1 MDSKK
6 VKASISRFSAWA
18 GLKICSLIMK
28 VTPPRGVYAFA
39 RVLGTWAF
47 RLVGR
52 QRRIA
57 LNSLA
62 VAFGNEKSKA
72 EIERIARDCFILMAK
87 SGFELL
93 FVMDRPALVGKMV
106 TIVGKEYLDK
116 SLMRGKGV
124 ILVSAHFGNFPLL
137 LARLSVAG
145 YKAGGIMRPMRDA
158 RTEKVFLDARKRF
171 KIRTIYSQPR
181 SVCVNTTIQ
190 ALRNNELVFIPLDQN
205 FGTGGIFVDFFGT
218 KAATATG
225 PVILAQ
231 RTGAILLPCFI
242 VRQPDD
248 SHKIIFEP
256 PIDVAKDT
264 RDENAL
270 QGTIQKL
277 TDIIEFY
284 IRRYPAEWGW
294 VHKRWKS
301 RPKEN

>member
-6 VKASISRFSAWA
+6 VRTSISRFAAWG

-28 VTPPRGVYAFA
+28 FTPSRGVYAFA
-39 RVLGTWAF
+39 RVLGSWGF

-52 QRRIA
+52 QRRVA
-57 LNSLA
+57 LNSLTL
-62 VAFGNEKSKA
+62 AFGKEKSKA

-93 FVMDRPALVGKMV
+93 FLMDKPELVETKV
-106 TIVGKEYLDK
+106 KIVGQEYLDK
-116 SLMRGKGV
+116 SLQRGKGV

-137 LARLSVAG
+137 LARLSLAG

-158 RTEKVFLDARKRF
+158 RAEKVFQDARDRYR
-171 KIRTIYSQPR
+171 IRTIYSHPR
-181 SVCVNTTIQ
+181 NVCVHTTIQ
-190 ALRNNELVFIPLDQN
+190 ALRNNELIFIPLDQN
-205 FGTGGIFVDFFGT
+205 FGSGGIFVDFFGT

-231 RTGAILLPCFI
+231 RTGAAMLPCFI

-264 RDENAL
+264 RDGDSL
-270 QGTIQKL
+270 QDTVQKL
-277 TDIIEFY
+277 TNIIEFY

>member
-6 VKASISRFSAWA
+6 IKASISRFAAWV
-18 GLKICSLIMK
+18 GLKVCSLIMK

-39 RVLGTWAF
+39 RVLGTCGF
-47 RLVGR
+47 RLIGR

-62 VAFGNEKSKA
+62 IAFGKEKTGA

-93 FVMDRPALVGKMV
+93 FLMDKPELVEKKV
-106 TIVGKEYLDK
+106 QIVGKDYLDK

-137 LARLSVAG
+137 LARLALAG
-145 YKAGGIMRPMRDA
+145 YKAGGIMRPMRDTRA
-158 RTEKVFLDARKRF
+158 EKIFMDARNRF
-171 KIRTIYSQPR
+171 NIRTIYSQPR
-181 SVCVNTTIQ
+181 NVCVKNTIQ
-190 ALRNNELVFIPLDQN
+190 ALRDNELLFIPLDQN
-205 FGTGGIFVDFFGT
+205 FGSGGIFVDFFGT

-231 RTGAILLPCFI
+231 RTGAAMLPCFI

-248 SHKIIFEP
+248 SHQIIFEP
-256 PIDVAKDT
+256 PIDVSKDS
-264 RDENAL
+264 RDGSTL
-270 QGTIQKL
+270 QATVQKL
-277 TDIIEFY
+277 TGIIEFY